1 MVEESGKDTSE
12 LEQLGQETLDA
23 AERLEQS
30 IQEVYAEI
38 PETENLEDFEKMA
51 EELRETAGKLAKA
64 GTQVFTVSDELSTRC
79 RDTRQQRRKRR
90 AEQRTNLTDRQ
101 SENFHECFLLKI
113 LNFCLI
119 TNLYH

>member
-30 IQEVYAEI
+30 MQEVYAEI

-51 EELRETAGKLAKA
+51 
-64 GTQVFTVSDELSTRC
+64 
-79 RDTRQQRRKRR
+79 
-90 AEQRTNLTDRQ
+90 
-101 SENFHECFLLKI
+101 
-113 LNFCLI
+113 
-119 TNLYH
+119 